1 MTSQNTPSRE
11 ETVQIF
17 QANVTGLPHL
27 PTYFRQFRERR
38 EFAKQMSR
46 TTLRVQQ
53 ADTSLGKIWLVLN
66 PLLLAGVYYFLVVAL
81 GSKNQGPEFF
91 THLVAGVFVFYF
103 VSGCML
109 NGAASVVG
117 AGKLISN
124 SSFPRLLLPYA
135 ASRTAL
141 SRFLPTL
148 PIFAVFYLVGGGR
161 PRWEQLLAIAAFG
174 LIFLF
179 SFGLA
184 SLFAALQVQ
193 FRDTTSFLPYIN
205 RMWLYISP
213 VLFYPED
220 ALNIFKHFSAVNPLF
235 PLLSLWSHTLVQ
247 GTIPPWT
254 TWVASL
260 LWALVSLIGG
270 CWYFLAKE
278 REFAV
283 RL

>member
-1 MTSQNTPSRE
+1 MTSQGTSARGD
-11 ETVQIF
+11 TVHVF

-27 PTYFRQFRERR
+27 PTYFRQFRDRM

-53 ADTSLGKIWLVLN
+53 ADSSIGKIWLVLN
-66 PLLLAGVYYFLVVAL
+66 PLMLSGVYYFLIVAI
-81 GSKNQGPEFF
+81 GSKNQGPGFF
-91 THLVAGVFVFYF
+91 AHLVSGVFIFYF

-109 NGAASVVG
+109 NGAGSVVG

-135 ASRTAL
+135 AVRTAL
-141 SRFLPTL
+141 SRFIPTL
-148 PIFAVFYLVGGGR
+148 PIFLIFYFIGGGR
-161 PRWEQLLAIAAFG
+161 LHWQQLFAVAAFG
-174 LIFLF
+174 LIFMF
-179 SFGLA
+179 SLGLA

-193 FRDTTSFLPYIN
+193 YRDTTSFLPYIN
-205 RMWLYISP
+205 RIWLYISP

-220 ALNIFKHFSAVNPLF
+220 ARNIFKHISVINPLF

-254 TWVASL
+254 TWLAGF
-260 LWALVSLIGG
+260 LWAVVCLVGG

>member
-1 MTSQNTPSRE
+1 MTSQNTPARE
-11 ETVQIF
+11 ETVHIF
-17 QANVTGLPHL
+17 QANATGLPHL

-53 ADTSLGKIWLVLN
+53 ADSSIGKLWLVLN
-66 PLLLAGVYYFLVVAL
+66 PLLLAGVYYFLIVAI
-81 GSKNQGPEFF
+81 GSKNRGPEFF
-91 THLVAGVFVFYF
+91 AHLVAGVFVFYF

-135 ASRTAL
+135 ATRTAL
-141 SRFLPTL
+141 SRFIPTL
-148 PIFAVFYLVGGGR
+148 PIFAVFYFIGGGR
-161 PRWEQLLAIAAFG
+161 PHWEQLLAIPAFA
-174 LIFLF
+174 LIFVF

-184 SLFAALQVQ
+184 SLFAALQVE

-220 ALNIFKHFSAVNPLF
+220 LLNIFKYFSVVNPLF

>member
-1 MTSQNTPSRE
+1 MTSQNAPARE
-11 ETVQIF
+11 ETVHIF

-27 PTYFRQFRERR
+27 PTYFRQFRERM

-53 ADTSLGKIWLVLN
+53 ADSSIGRIWLVLN
-66 PLLLAGVYYFLVVAL
+66 PLLLSGVYYFLTVVI
-81 GSKNQGPEFF
+81 GSKNHGAEFF
-91 THLVAGVFVFYF
+91 AHLVSGVFIFYF
-103 VSGCML
+103 IAGCML
-109 NGAASVVG
+109 NGAGSVVG

-135 ASRTAL
+135 AVRTAL

-148 PIFAVFYLVGGGR
+148 PIFYIFYLIGGGR
-161 PRWEQLLAIAAFG
+161 PRWEQLFAFG
-174 LIFLF
+174 AFALIFMF

-193 FRDTTSFLPYIN
+193 YRDTTSFMPYIN
-205 RMWLYISP
+205 RLWLYISP
-213 VLFYPED
+213 VLYYPED
-220 ALNIFKHFSAVNPLF
+220 ARNIFRAISAFNPLF
-235 PLLSLWSHTLVQ
+235 PLLSLWSHTLVR

-254 TWVASL
+254 TWLASL
-260 LWALVSLIGG
+260 AWALTFLIGG